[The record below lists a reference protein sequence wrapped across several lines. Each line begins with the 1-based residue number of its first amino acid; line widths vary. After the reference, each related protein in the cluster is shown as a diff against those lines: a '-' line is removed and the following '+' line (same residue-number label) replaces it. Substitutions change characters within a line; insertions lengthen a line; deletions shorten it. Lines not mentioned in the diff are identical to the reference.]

1 MHIFTTH
8 SSYIT
13 VLKFN
18 KVNFTSIHSSG
29 TGTCLYAL
37 SSGHDSRTDY
47 VQVVMENI
55 IADKNYKFQPSFKN
69 SLFAIQNVGSLLLL
83 GSSSFTNN
91 FGSVFYVQNAKIVLD
106 GLLNFTN
113 NFAYIGSAFH
123 VIGSSWF
130 VLNESLKANF
140 TGNSAMTIW
149 RSNICIQ

>member
-1 MHIFTTH
+1 
-8 SSYIT
+8 
-13 VLKFN
+13 
-18 KVNFTSIHSSG
+18 
-29 TGTCLYAL
+29 
-37 SSGHDSRTDY
+37 
-47 VQVVMENI
+47 MENI

-69 SLFAIQNVGSLLLL
+69 RLFAIQNVGSLSLL

-91 FGSVFYVQNAKIVLD
+91 FGFVFYVQNAKIVLD

-140 TGNSAMTIW
+140 TGNSAMTIGGAIYASNEQTNECMFTPNG
-149 RSNICIQ
+149 SNISMLFYNNTASYSGNWKHYYHLL